1 MKTAAK
7 KRNSRAS
14 GVIALMLVLAS
25 ALVFASSATAS
36 SASHVG
42 PKTRAEVSERFTL
55 KSIES
60 IATSAANATR
70 YYDCLGGVALECTV
84 APNSAADKLTGSALK
99 SFRSLEQRVAEHTKK
114 LADYR
119 ANPDAFD
126 NLGLLKNAP
135 TPEIRQR
142 IIDGRIRHLE
152 QEIKAFTDQMNKLLG
167 GG

>member
-36 SASHVG
+36 SASHLG
-42 PKTRAEVSERFTL
+42 PKTRAEVSGPFSL
-55 KSIES
+55 KSIERS
-60 IATSAANATR
+60 ERNPINSSR
-70 YYDCLGGVALECTV
+70 IYDSLDEVALECTV
-84 APNSAADKLTGSALK
+84 APKGAADKLTGSALK